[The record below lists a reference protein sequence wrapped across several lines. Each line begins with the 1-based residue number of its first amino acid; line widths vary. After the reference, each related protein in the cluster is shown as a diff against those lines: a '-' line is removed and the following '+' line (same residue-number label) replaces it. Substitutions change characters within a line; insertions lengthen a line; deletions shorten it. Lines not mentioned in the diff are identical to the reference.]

1 MSAVVNPE
9 KFLVRDM
16 GDDDLDRV
24 IAIEKNSYQY
34 PWSEKIFRDCL
45 ASKYS
50 CLVAELDNCIVAYC
64 IISMA
69 AGEGHI
75 LNVCVCP
82 NHRNQKIAQRLIEF
96 VIQNFVD
103 KTVELIFLEVRVSNL
118 AAQKL
123 YKNLGFENVG
133 QRVNYYPASWGRENA
148 YIFMLK
154 FRRNKNKPSFDLII

>member
-45 ASKYS
+45 SSKYF
-50 CLVAELDNCIVAYC
+50 CLVAELDNCLVAYC

-96 VIQNFVD
+96 AIQNLVD
-103 KTVELIFLEVRVSNL
+103 KTVELLFLEVRVSNL

-123 YKNLGFENVG
+123 YKNLGFEKVLLKPFQIG
-133 QRVNYYPASWGRENA
+133 
-148 YIFMLK
+148 IFITPFLSNIII
-154 FRRNKNKPSFDLII
+154 FFNFISFV